1 MKKMI
6 LVAVIMLSSVAIYA
20 QNEVGQITIQPKV
33 GLNIANSTDIDGTD
47 PRFGIVAGAEFEY
60 GVSDIFSISAG
71 ALYSMQGAKNILI
84 SHEKYTA
91 KVDYINVPIL
101 ANVYVLKGLAIKL
114 GVQPGFCIN
123 HKLSANGVSVDI
135 SDLTDVNTFYFS
147 VPVGA
152 SYEYQHF
159 VLDARYNWGITKVVK
174 DFDYKN
180 TVFQFTLGYKF
191 AL

>member
-1 MKKMI
+1 MI